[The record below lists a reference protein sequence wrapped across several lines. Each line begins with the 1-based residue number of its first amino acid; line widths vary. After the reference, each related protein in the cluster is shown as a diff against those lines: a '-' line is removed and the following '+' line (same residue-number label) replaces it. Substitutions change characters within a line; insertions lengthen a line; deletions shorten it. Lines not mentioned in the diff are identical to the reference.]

1 MLAESII
8 RIGRPIANSP
18 DLPVKERIRWLTDVE
33 SENCK
38 NFFQNVLIVELGN
51 VGDALSYV
59 TVGKAGEG
67 KKSFIVD
74 ANQSTSFPI
83 LYPNGGNP
91 LKAQGVYPVPCY
103 LMYEPHMKAMAEK
116 EQFYQA
122 LLPRLKKTVGYMKL
136 GIEEIEAVAGRVSEI
151 LEAHHTDF
159 LTEEKQLGILMIY
172 DERLPVYLKLS
183 GKSDNPDE
191 LWIRESRLEPGKQLY
206 LNGREALQGIID
218 AKFDEASTLGKEHNA
233 VSTFTNQKT
242 EEVVSV
248 YNKSWLWLSPTWE
261 MPKSIYW
268 GKDEWTKGIKVD
280 KKSYESYLYGTQ
292 FLKKIQVPLS
302 NTVLKEMFSPISSVE
317 AKKHMRAGSFE
328 QIFGIPMVLP
338 LLDEDSEQYYQKFLR
353 ILRTNQDLK
362 EEDLHLELLAGMKQ
376 SIVPRSS
383 DQYRLTIL
391 YYSGDLS
398 RGSMHIRAVIEDVIP
413 SVAYE
418 VQNIIKQLRRRH
430 LGQIQAVF
438 ELEQR
443 PFFRVESLPS
453 ILANAY
459 GPGYVWSTMQA
470 VLHREPLTLERAV
483 SATAKRLNEL
493 ANKESY
499 WEMKQELVF
508 FYSFVFFLNRYNEK
522 ILAKGKD
529 VKELADWKA
538 MIEKYHAGSVELED
552 LQNAETL
559 GFVSGL
565 LLKQFSNS
573 YYKKTGKDYVK
584 HRVMKFG
591 SKLTPEMI
599 WKYGTLRCEELAQQ
613 WDLNIS
619 KNFHAVLAQVLLG
632 FIEADKENLLISQK
646 DAFMTAFWSGYLSYK
661 SNKKQ
666 EGEEINAGA

>member
-18 DLPVKERIRWLTDVE
+18 DLTVRERIRWLTDVE

-51 VGDALSYV
+51 EEDALSYV
-59 TVGKAGEG
+59 TVGELSTE
-67 KKSFIVD
+67 KKSFVVD
-74 ANQSTSFPI
+74 TNQSTAFPI
-83 LYPNGGNP
+83 QYPNGGNSRN
-91 LKAQGVYPVPCY
+91 AQGFYPIPCY
-103 LMYEPHMKAMAEK
+103 LMYGAHIKAMAEK
-116 EQFYQA
+116 GQFFQA
-122 LLPRLKKTVGYMKL
+122 VLPRLKRTVGYKQF
-136 GIEEIEAVAGRVSEI
+136 GNKEIETVASRVSEI
-151 LEAHHTDF
+151 LEAHHTEFITD
-159 LTEEKQLGILMIY
+159 EKQLGILMIF
-172 DERLPVYLKLS
+172 DERLPVYMKLNEKTDH
-183 GKSDNPDE
+183 GDDV
-191 LWIRESRLEPGKQLY
+191 WIRESRLVPGTHLY
-206 LNGREALQGIID
+206 LSGQETLKSIID
-218 AKFDEASTLGKEHNA
+218 AKLDEARTLGKALHA
-233 VSTFTNQKT
+233 VSTFTNKET
-242 EEVVSV
+242 EEVVSI
-248 YNKSWLWLSPTWE
+248 YNKSWLWLSSTWE

-268 GKDEWTKGIKVD
+268 GKNEWTKGIKVD
-280 KKSYESYLYGTQ
+280 KESYEAYVYGTQ
-292 FLKKIQVPLS
+292 FLKKIQVPIS
-302 NTVLKEMFSPISSVE
+302 NAVVKEMFSPTTSVE

-328 QIFGIPMVLP
+328 PIFGIPMVLP
-338 LLDEDSEQYYQKFLR
+338 LLDEETDQYYQKFLR
-353 ILRTNQDLK
+353 IIRYHQELK
-362 EEDLHLELLAGMKQ
+362 DEDLHLELLAGMKQ

-383 DQYRLTIL
+383 DNYRLTIL

-398 RGSMHIRAVIEDVIP
+398 RGEMHIRAVIEDVIP

-443 PFFRVESLPS
+443 PFYRVESLPS

>member
-18 DLPVKERIRWLTDVE
+18 DLPVRERIRWLTDVE

-51 VGDALSYV
+51 DGDALSYV
-59 TVGKAGEG
+59 TVGKVEEG

-74 ANQSTSFPI
+74 TNQSTSFPI

-91 LKAQGVYPVPCY
+91 LNAQGVYPVPCY
-103 LMYEPHMKAMAEK
+103 LMYEPHMKAMAKK
-116 EQFYQA
+116 EQFYQV
-122 LLPRLKKTVGYMKL
+122 LLSRLKKTVGYMKL

-151 LEAHHTDF
+151 LEAHHADF

-183 GKSDNPDE
+183 GRSDNPDE

-206 LNGREALQGIID
+206 LNGREALNGIIE
-218 AKFDEASTLGKEHNA
+218 AKFDEASTLGKEHSA

-242 EEVVSV
+242 EEVVSI
-248 YNKSWLWLSPTWE
+248 YNKSWLWLSPTWD

-328 QIFGIPMVLP
+328 PIFGIPMVLP
-338 LLDEDSEQYYQKFLR
+338 LLDEEADQYYQKFLR
-353 ILRTNQDLK
+353 IIRNHQELK
-362 EEDLHLELLAGMKQ
+362 DEDLHLELLAGMKQ

-383 DQYRLTIL
+383 DHYRLTIL

-418 VQNIIKQLRRRH
+418 VQNILNRLRRRH
-430 LGQIQAVF
+430 LGQIQDLF
-438 ELEQR
+438 GLEQR
-443 PFFRVESLPS
+443 PVYRVETLPS
-453 ILANAY
+453 LLANAY
-459 GPGYVWSTMQA
+459 GPGYVWSMMQA
-470 VLHREPLTLERAV
+470 VLHRERLTYRRVV

-493 ANKESY
+493 ANKELQ

-508 FYSFVFFLNRYNEK
+508 YYCFAFFLNRYNER
-522 ILAKGKD
+522 ILNERKD
-529 VKELADWKA
+529 VRELMDWKELY
-538 MIEKYHAGSVELED
+538 EKYRGGVVTLED
-552 LQNAETL
+552 LQSIEAL

-573 YYKKTGKDYVK
+573 YYTKTGRDFLK

-599 WKYGTLRCEELAQQ
+599 WKYGILRCEELAEQ
-613 WDLNIS
+613 WDLKIGG
-619 KNFHAVLAQVLLG
+619 NFREGLSQVLLG
-632 FIEADKENLLISQK
+632 FIQADNGNLLALQK
-646 DAFMTAFWSGYLSYK
+646 DIFMTAFWSGYLSFK
-661 SNKKQ
+661 SGKKQ
-666 EGEEINAGA
+666 EEDDINVGT

>member
-8 RIGRPIANSP
+8 RIGRPISNSP
-18 DLPVKERIRWLTDVE
+18 ALPVKERIRLLTDVE

-38 NFFQNVLIVELGN
+38 NFFQNVLIIELGN
-51 VGDALSYV
+51 EEDALSYV
-59 TVGKAGEG
+59 KVGEMSAD
-67 KKSFIVD
+67 KKTFVVNT
-74 ANQSTSFPI
+74 NQSTAFPI
-83 LYPNGGNP
+83 QYPNGGNP
-91 LKAQGVYPVPCY
+91 RNAQGIYPIPCY
-103 LMYEPHMKAMAEK
+103 LMYDAHIKAMAEK
-116 EQFYQA
+116 GQFFQA
-122 LLPRLKKTVGYMKL
+122 VLPRLKQTVGYSQF
-136 GIEEIEAVAGRVSEI
+136 GIEEIETVASRVSEI
-151 LEAHHTDF
+151 LEAHRTEF
-159 LTEEKQLGILMIY
+159 IMEEKQLGILMIF
-172 DERLPVYLKLS
+172 DERLPVYMKLNEKTDH
-183 GKSDNPDE
+183 GDD
-191 LWIRESRLEPGKQLY
+191 LWIRESRLVPGTHLY
-206 LNGREALQGIID
+206 LNGQEALKSIID
-218 AKFDEASTLGKEHNA
+218 AKFDEASTLGKAEHA
-233 VSTFTNQKT
+233 VSTFTNKET
-242 EEVVSV
+242 EEVVSI
-248 YNKSWLWLSPTWE
+248 YNKSWLWLSPTWD

-268 GKDEWTKGIKVD
+268 GEDEWTKGIKVD
-280 KKSYESYLYGTQ
+280 KKSYESYLYGSQ
-292 FLKKIQVPLS
+292 FLKKIQVPIS
-302 NTVLKEMFSPISSVE
+302 NAVLKEMFSPISSVE

-353 ILRTNQDLK
+353 LLRTNQDLK

-398 RGSMHIRAVIEDVIP
+398 RGSMHVRAVIEDVIP

-430 LGQIQAVF
+430 LGQIQKVF
-438 ELEQR
+438 DLEQR

-453 ILANAY
+453 LLANAY

-508 FYSFVFFLNRYNEK
+508 FYSFLFFLNCYNEK

-538 MIEKYHAGSVELED
+538 MIEKYHAGLVELED

-573 YYKKTGKDYVK
+573 YYKKTDKDYLK

-591 SKLTPEMI
+591 SKLTSEMI

-613 WDLNIS
+613 WNLNIS
-619 KNFHAVLAQVLLG
+619 KNFYAVLAQVLLG
-632 FIEADKENLLISQK
+632 FIEADKENLLISQN